1 MNQLRVD
8 SNSIA
13 HLKFNAIWKDT
24 IGRHTATHH
33 FPKYNVWRDIDL
45 LPEPL
50 ISSIMNKPVA
60 QPPNHAFSAGELL
73 PEWQQQHLLRV
84 PLKNFIGRLNGQPLT
99 PRVGRFYP
107 SGMVMDIE
115 GVFNGGILPVRYV
128 EQRQD
133 DMMIDTNHPLAR
145 ADIELNVEVMD
156 VMPAGDEHGGRCTE
170 ALQELF
176 SGPGMQLPYLGR
188 TTDYISEQSLSR
200 IDESSDVVFYHKE
213 RMVHH
218 LDAHARDSIK
228 EIYAGLLSSG
238 DHVLDLMA
246 SWESHLPASL
256 QGVHLTGLGM
266 NESELAANPDMEDY
280 IVHDLNDNPVIP
292 LKSGMFDAVI
302 CTASV
307 EYLTQP
313 YEVFE
318 DVFRLLKSGGV
329 FVVTFSN
336 RWFPTKTI
344 SLWPEMHEFERLGLV
359 LEYFRQSG
367 WSKDINTSSMRGLP
381 RPDDDPYFTQMN
393 YSDPVYAV
401 WSYK

>member
-1 MNQLRVD
+1 
-8 SNSIA
+8 
-13 HLKFNAIWKDT
+13 
-24 IGRHTATHH
+24 
-33 FPKYNVWRDIDL
+33 
-45 LPEPL
+45 
-50 ISSIMNKPVA
+50 
-60 QPPNHAFSAGELL
+60 
-73 PEWQQQHLLRV
+73 
-84 PLKNFIGRLNGQPLT
+84 
-99 PRVGRFYP
+99 
-107 SGMVMDIE
+107 
-115 GVFNGGILPVRYV
+115 
-128 EQRQD
+128 
-133 DMMIDTNHPLAR
+133 
-145 ADIELNVEVMD
+145 
-156 VMPAGDEHGGRCTE
+156 
-170 ALQELF
+170 
-176 SGPGMQLPYLGR
+176 
-188 TTDYISEQSLSR
+188 
-200 IDESSDVVFYHKE
+200 
-213 RMVHH
+213 
-218 LDAHARDSIK
+218 
-228 EIYAGLLSSG
+228 
-238 DHVLDLMA
+238 MA

-266 NESELAANPDMEDY
+266 NETELAANPDMEDY
-280 IVHDLNDNPVIP
+280 IVHDLNDNPAIP
-292 LKSGMFDAVI
+292 LKSEMFDAVI